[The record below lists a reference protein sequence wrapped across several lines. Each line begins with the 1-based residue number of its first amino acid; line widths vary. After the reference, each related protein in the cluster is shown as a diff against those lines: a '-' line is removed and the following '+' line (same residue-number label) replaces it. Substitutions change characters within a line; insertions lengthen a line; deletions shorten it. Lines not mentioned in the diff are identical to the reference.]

1 MPKKYS
7 LNPHK
12 VPTYAVDGIKCQDC
26 LLGQAL
32 PIQFKQVVSVPT
44 STLFHSNSISQIQ
57 FMSILS
63 NVLIDCP
70 KEHLLESLW
79 VSCLSPLYLG
89 PTYQHETGTTPFCWF
104 SSPTHS
110 LMLSSY
116 SGETRPEKK
125 ERKKNNT
132 KEYPTRYLH
141 VMVENL
147 ISISILG

>member
-1 MPKKYS
+1 
-7 LNPHK
+7 
-12 VPTYAVDGIKCQDC
+12 

-132 KEYPTRYLH
+132 KEYPTSVSSCDGGEPHLH
-141 VMVENL
+141 LHSWVSSRIPVSFP
-147 ISISILG
+147 SISQSKP